1 LEENDMTYVKGKLS
15 DLIGDRIVYRNLIP
29 ADPTLPPLVDV
40 WATIGLDRFR
50 VPRKTETPYAAMI
63 IHLLNA
69 AQEQRGM
76 PPLRGL
82 LFIGDTAMNDGTA
95 ARNIGEHLP
104 LRGFIGADRRQEAE
118 SIKHDG
124 SIMIANRW
132 ALLEEWVKWAQQEG
146 IGCDE
151 RTAVLMDIDKTFI
164 GARGRNDKVIDAVR
178 VSAVKQTVEEAL
190 GGAFDEDRFRAVY
203 DKLAQPEY
211 HKVTADNQDY
221 LAYISL
227 MVMGDVFPAEEF
239 WTELAEGRLSG
250 FLQFVTLCDTRRDRM
265 EPGLA
270 AAHAEV
276 VANVRK
282 GDPTPF
288 KSFRHREYYATIAR
302 MDKLPDDSSREDVL
316 KTDIVITQEV
326 SDIVRSLMDQ
336 GALTF
341 GLSDKPDE
349 ASMPPIDAVAKG
361 AKAIHQ
367 VTMKVLGPE

>member
-1 LEENDMTYVKGKLS
+1 MAYIKGKLS

-29 ADPTLPPLVDV
+29 SDPGLPPLADV
-40 WATIGLDRFR
+40 WETIGMEDFR
-50 VPRKTETPYAAMI
+50 VPRKTEPPYAAMI
-63 IHLLNA
+63 VYLLNV
-69 AQEQRGM
+69 AQEQRGL
-76 PPLRGL
+76 PPLRDL

-104 LRGFIGADRRQEAE
+104 LRGFIGADRLQAEAE
-118 SIKHDG
+118 ITYDG
-124 SIMIANRW
+124 RIMIANRW
-132 ALLEEWVKWAQQEG
+132 RLLDEWVEWAQQEG
-146 IGCDE
+146 IHCDE

-178 VSAVKQTVEEAL
+178 VSAVKQTVEDAL
-190 GGAFDEDRFRAVY
+190 GGAFDEARFRAVY
-203 DKLAQPEY
+203 DKLVQPEY
-211 HKVTADNQDY
+211 HAVTADNQDY

-227 MVMGDVFPAEEF
+227 MVMGDVFPAKEF
-239 WTELAEGRLSG
+239 WAELESGRMTG
-250 FLQFVTLCDTRRDRM
+250 FLQFVTLCDSRHDRM

-276 VANVRK
+276 VGNVRK

-288 KSFRHREYYATIAR
+288 KSFRNREYFATVAQ
-302 MDKLPDDSSREDVL
+302 MDNLPDDAGRDEIL

-326 SDIVRSLMDQ
+326 CDTVQSLIDR

-349 ASMPPIDAVAKG
+349 ASKPPAQAAEG
-361 AKAIHQ
+361 AQAIHQ
-367 VTMKVLGPE
+367 VQMKVLGQ